1 MGDEEAAV
9 ALPYFVWER
18 VLLHVQPLAHLG
30 RVACVSVA
38 FRELVYDPYFMV
50 RYWRERERVW
60 DVLRYKRPAESWAA
74 FCARASAERTRLEKK
89 VAQATQAID
98 KARRENDPR
107 LASLLLTRRGLMYL
121 TNLRDFEAALADF
134 EEAFRVQ
141 EDRGLPSAL
150 NNMAVAY
157 LYLGNLK
164 ADVRF
169 FQMAESKLLEG
180 GQTQT
185 SSVSGGNLC
194 VSLIKQG
201 RFEEAVRVAKIATQN
216 ARRESMH
223 NANAFHH
230 QAFALYSLGLHNR
243 AVRAA
248 NNALKWKP
256 DYGEAR
262 FTRGLCLL
270 ALGKKDEAQED
281 FERALS
287 QSRESSVWSYCHM

>member
-1 MGDEEAAV
+1 M
-9 ALPYFVWER
+9 
-18 VLLHVQPLAHLG
+18 
-30 RVACVSVA
+30 
-38 FRELVYDPYFMV
+38 
-50 RYWRERERVW
+50 
-60 DVLRYKRPAESWAA
+60 
-74 FCARASAERTRLEKK
+74 
-89 VAQATQAID
+89 AQATQAID

-194 VSLIKQG
+194 VSG
-201 RFEEAVRVAKIATQN
+201 RRYHV
-216 ARRESMH
+216 
-223 NANAFHH
+223 
-230 QAFALYSLGLHNR
+230 G
-243 AVRAA
+243 
-248 NNALKWKP
+248 
-256 DYGEAR
+256 
-262 FTRGLCLL
+262 
-270 ALGKKDEAQED
+270 GK
-281 FERALS
+281 
-287 QSRESSVWSYCHM
+287 